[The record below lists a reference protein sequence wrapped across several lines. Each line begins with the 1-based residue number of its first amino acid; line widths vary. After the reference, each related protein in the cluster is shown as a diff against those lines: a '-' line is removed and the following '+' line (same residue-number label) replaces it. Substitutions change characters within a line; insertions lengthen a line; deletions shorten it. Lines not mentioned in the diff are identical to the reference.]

1 MNSNRQCILTPEIAA
16 KKLQRIAL
24 EIAEQ
29 NHHESSL
36 ILAGIR
42 GSGMVVARKLGELLQ
57 PVFKGGVE
65 LMTLDIDKKHPGN
78 ASLQPATDL
87 SGRVIILVDDVANSG
102 RTLMYALKPL
112 LSSYPRKIQ
121 TAALVARTHKSF
133 PVGVDY
139 TGLSV
144 STTPDQHILVEV
156 AGEEITGAWMST

>member
-16 KKLQRIAL
+16 KKLQRMAL

-29 NHHESSL
+29 NHHETSL

-42 GSGMVVARKLGELLQ
+42 GSGQVVARKLGKFLQPLFAGPIELL
-57 PVFKGGVE
+57 
-65 LMTLDIDKKHPGN
+65 TLDMDKKHPGN
-78 ASLQPATDL
+78 AALQPAAELT
-87 SGRVIILVDDVANSG
+87 GRVIILVDDVANSG
-102 RTLMYALKPL
+102 RTLLYALKPL
-112 LSSYPRKIQ
+112 LASYPRKIQ
-121 TAALVARTHKSF
+121 TAALVERTHKSF

-156 AGEEITGAWMST
+156 EGEEITGAWMTA